1 MIKILFK
8 MLNDEKND
16 RIDDIKPFDRIK
28 KNLENIFHFNFMIN
42 YNQLYHLF
50 RD

>member
-28 KNLENIFHFNFMIN
+28 KKIQKIYSILIS
-42 YNQLYHLF
+42 
-50 RD
+50 